1 VLERL
6 HEEGHSEVLEYVN
19 NNRVGVNLLVPGDVL
34 YDQVMDGLRPEKTV

>member
-34 YDQVMDGLRPEKTV
+34 YDLIMDELRPKQIV